1 MRAAPAFINQFASGG
16 LDAMR
21 FPRGRDPDRS
31 P

>member
-16 LDAMR
+16 RDAMR
-21 FPRGRDPDRS
+21 FPQGRDPDRS